1 MEYWKERIN
10 YRQVKRPNGSVR
22 YLITIDNQDVEVDE
36 ALYHEYTRMERRE
49 RYLAEQ
55 ETGRRLSWEL
65 LVESESAG
73 DLAMQLA
80 TESTET
86 MVLEDIRAQE
96 ITHLLKQLPQALA
109 RLDAVEQRIIRALYL
124 GGRSERDLARELGVS
139 QPAIHKRQARILEK
153 LMDFLNK

>member
-1 MEYWKERIN
+1 MEYWQEHIN
-10 YRQVKRPNGSVR
+10 YRQVKRPDGTVR

-86 MVLEDIRAQE
+86 MVLEDMRAQE
-96 ITHLLKQLPQALA
+96 NSQLLELLPQALA
-109 RLDAVEQRIIRALYL
+109 RLDAVEERIIRALYL
-124 GGRSERDLARELGVS
+124 DGRSERDVARELGVS
-139 QPAIHKRQARILEK
+139 QPAIHKRQVRILRK
-153 LMDFLNK
+153 LMDLLNK